1 MSGTPTAPPP
11 VEPLI
16 DAVEGAEALDA
27 AGQAIGK
34 QVRNAF
40 GPGVVRDALSG
51 TWLGHSLHPLLTDVV
66 IGSWTS
72 ASILD
77 FLGEGDSSAVDKL
90 IGIGIAASAPTAL
103 TGTVDWA
110 DSEAVDDRV
119 RRMGLVHAASNVTA
133 LGLYGAS
140 LAARRRGDTG
150 RGKLLGL
157 AGLAVMSVG
166 GFFGGHLSY
175 ARGVG
180 VNQTAFDESGV
191 PDEWTDAIGSDE
203 LPAGEAKS
211 VVVGETPVMLVRHDD
226 GLHALHDRCS
236 HRGCSLADMGEV
248 EGEIVTCGCH
258 GSQFDLRDGTL
269 QRGPAATDQPV
280 YEARESDGRVQVRL
294 ASSG

>member
-1 MSGTPTAPPP
+1 VSGTPTAPPP

-280 YEARESDGRVQVRL
+280 YEARESGGRVQVRL